1 MKPSFETTT
10 LIAAIGMIIY
20 ALYVVA
26 RYIIYYAYP
35 TAYCYDLW
43 PDIQER
49 LMFDLLPLSLII
61 AGLGLYQQ
69 RPTNAT
75 RPFRILTICFFVALI
90 GTLVFSP
97 LYTYSIIGFG
107 SIFPPIYW
115 RVLLLIAGIIW
126 FFMLRHQPL
135 EDASPHSYQVTL
147 AISMALLALP
157 IVLETISGIALLS
170 GREYVIGLNSGAIK
184 TWVKFI
190 APVLPLIHF
199 VFPSIKEINLTRNSH
214 CVPGSL
220 AERTFRRNKIFST
233 IMVIVSLV
241 AFCLTIY
248 CAKMLNVLYLRQ
260 DLYIMNHDST
270 SLSYKT
276 IGLIGM
282 YTFFVSAFI
291 AWVVLSIMAFRQLPN
306 PRGYKIYNIVCQI
319 ITWGSFGATFLAPDG
334 MDEVF
339 GTIFLI
345 SFCAFFITTAIRVI
359 SYSFPTGIDKL
370 KGIKLKENAI
380 IPD

>member
-1 MKPSFETTT
+1 MKPSFKTIT

-43 PDIQER
+43 PDIRTR
-49 LMFDLLPLSLII
+49 LMFDLLPLSLIV

-69 RPTNAT
+69 RPTNT
-75 RPFRILTICFFVALI
+75 TKPFRILTICLFVALI

-97 LYTYSIIGFG
+97 LYTYSIIGIG

-115 RVLLLIAGIIW
+115 RVLLLIIGIVW
-126 FFMLRHQPL
+126 LFMLRNQPL
-135 EDASPHSYQVTL
+135 EDASPRSYQVTL

-157 IVLETISGIALLS
+157 IVLEAISGIALLS
-170 GREYVIGLNSGAIK
+170 GREIVLNLQSGTVK

-220 AERTFRRNKIFST
+220 AERTFRRNKTFAVV
-233 IMVIVSLV
+233 MVIISIV
-241 AFCLTIY
+241 AFCLTIF
-248 CAKMLNVLYLRQ
+248 CAKMLYVAYIRHN
-260 DLYIMNHDST
+260 LYILNYENRSFLFRIMGI
-270 SLSYKT
+270 
-276 IGLIGM
+276 IGA
-282 YTFFVSAFI
+282 FSFCVSAFI
-291 AWVVLSIMAFRQLPN
+291 AWVMLSIMAFRQLPN
-306 PRGYKIYNIVCQI
+306 PRGYKIYNTVCLCLILVSFILSVVLTRIDSPAQDLFVDI
-319 ITWGSFGATFLAPDG
+319 FITSF
-334 MDEVF
+334 
-339 GTIFLI
+339 
-345 SFCAFFITTAIRVI
+345 SAFYITTAIRAV
-359 SYSFPTGIDKL
+359 SYSLHTC
-370 KGIKLKENAI
+370 
-380 IPD
+380 